1 MKFSYSMDTHITR
14 LCPGKKPLQPLES
27 LETELCMAAG
37 SAAGGH
43 AAPGDNPRMRNG
55 PFSLIPQAP
64 PPEDTK
70 QGNTL
75 PSAGLEPASQQALR
89 ELLREGESTNTR
101 NSYQSAMRYWAAWHA
116 LRFERQM
123 QLPLNVACVL
133 QFIIDHAQRQTGAG
147 LASEMPAHMD
157 RALVEAGY
165 KAREG
170 PLSHNTLVHRM
181 AVLSKAHQVHG
192 LANPCQDGAV
202 RELMSRTRKAYARR
216 GEQPAKK
223 DALTRDLLEQ
233 LLQTCDDSLRGR
245 RDRALLLF
253 AWSSGG
259 RRRSEVAGADMRH
272 LRAVGPQEFIY
283 TLAHSKTNQSG
294 RDAPENHKPVT
305 GRAAQ
310 ALADWLRAAAIQ
322 EGPIFRRIR
331 KGGHVG
337 EPLSPAA
344 VRDIVKQRCTLAG
357 VEGDFSAHSLRSGF
371 VTEAGRQNVPL
382 PDTMAL
388 TGHSSVNTVLGYF
401 RADSALSN
409 RAARLLDAGD
419 DDAAAAAQ
427 GSGRPQ
433 P

>member
-1 MKFSYSMDTHITR
+1 M
-14 LCPGKKPLQPLES
+14 
-27 LETELCMAAG
+27 
-37 SAAGGH
+37 
-43 AAPGDNPRMRNG
+43 
-55 PFSLIPQAP
+55 IPQDQ
-64 PPEDTK
+64 PPEDTQ
-70 QGNTL
+70 QGSTL
-75 PSAGLEPASQQALR
+75 PSAGLEPAAQQAVR

-157 RALVEAGY
+157 RALVDAGY

-233 LLQTCDDSLRGR
+233 LLDTCDDSLRGR

-344 VRDIVKQRCTLAG
+344 VRDIVKQRCALAG

-427 GSGRPQ
+427 GSGGPQ
-433 P
+433 R

>member
-1 MKFSYSMDTHITR
+1 
-14 LCPGKKPLQPLES
+14 
-27 LETELCMAAG
+27 MACTATG

-43 AAPGDNPRMRNG
+43 AVPGDNPWMRNG
-55 PFSLIPQAP
+55 PFSLIPQDQP
-64 PPEDTK
+64 LEDTQ
-70 QGNTL
+70 QGSTL
-75 PSAGLEPASQQALR
+75 PSAGLEPAAQQAVR

-123 QLPLNVACVL
+123 QLPLDVPCVL

-294 RDAPENHKPVT
+294 RDVPENHKPVT

-344 VRDIVKQRCTLAG
+344 VRDIVKQRCALAG

-427 GSGRPQ
+427 GSGGPQ
-433 P
+433 S

>member
-1 MKFSYSMDTHITR
+1 
-14 LCPGKKPLQPLES
+14 
-27 LETELCMAAG
+27 
-37 SAAGGH
+37 
-43 AAPGDNPRMRNG
+43 MRNG
-55 PFSLIPQAP
+55 PFPLIPQAP
-64 PPEDTK
+64 PLEDTQ
-70 QGNTL
+70 QGSTL
-75 PSAGLEPASQQALR
+75 PSAGLEPAAQQAVR

-123 QLPLNVACVL
+123 QLPLNVPCVL

-344 VRDIVKQRCTLAG
+344 VRDIVKQRCALAG

-433 P
+433 S

>member
-1 MKFSYSMDTHITR
+1 MACMA
-14 LCPGKKPLQPLES
+14 CMA
-27 LETELCMAAG
+27 CMAAG
-37 SAAGGH
+37 SAAGSH
-43 AAPGDNPRMRNG
+43 VAPSDNPRMRNG
-55 PFSLIPQAP
+55 PSSLIPQDQP
-64 PPEDTK
+64 LEDTK
-70 QGNTL
+70 QGSTL
-75 PSAGLEPASQQALR
+75 PSAGLEPASQQAVR

-123 QLPLNVACVL
+123 QLPLDVACVL

-157 RALVEAGY
+157 RALVDAGY

-283 TLAHSKTNQSG
+283 TLTHSKTNQSG

-344 VRDIVKQRCTLAG
+344 VRDIVKQRCALAG

-419 DDAAAAAQ
+419 DDAAAAVQ

-433 P
+433 S

>member
-1 MKFSYSMDTHITR
+1 
-14 LCPGKKPLQPLES
+14 
-27 LETELCMAAG
+27 MAAG

-55 PFSLIPQAP
+55 PFSLIPQDQP
-64 PPEDTK
+64 LEGTQ
-70 QGNTL
+70 QGSIL
-75 PSAGLEPASQQALR
+75 PSAGLEPAAQQAVR

-123 QLPLNVACVL
+123 QLPLDVACVL

-344 VRDIVKQRCTLAG
+344 VRDIVKQRCALAG

-433 P
+433 S

>member
-1 MKFSYSMDTHITR
+1 
-14 LCPGKKPLQPLES
+14 
-27 LETELCMAAG
+27 MAAG

-43 AAPGDNPRMRNG
+43 AVPGDNPRMRNG
-55 PFSLIPQAP
+55 PFSLIPQDQP
-64 PPEDTK
+64 LEDTQ
-70 QGNTL
+70 QGSTL
-75 PSAGLEPASQQALR
+75 PSAGLEPAAQQAVR

-123 QLPLNVACVL
+123 QLPLNVPCVL

-344 VRDIVKQRCTLAG
+344 VRDIVKQRCALAG

-433 P
+433 S

>member
-1 MKFSYSMDTHITR
+1 
-14 LCPGKKPLQPLES
+14 
-27 LETELCMAAG
+27 
-37 SAAGGH
+37 
-43 AAPGDNPRMRNG
+43 MRTG
-55 PFSLIPQAP
+55 PFSLTSRPQP
-64 PPEDTK
+64 LDDIQE
-70 QGNTL
+70 GNAL
-75 PSAGLEPASQQALR
+75 PSAGLEPAARQAVR
-89 ELLREGESTNTR
+89 ELMHEGESANTR
-101 NSYQSAMRYWAAWHA
+101 NSYQSAMRYWSAWHA
-116 LRFERQM
+116 LRFDRQM
-123 QLPLNVACVL
+123 QLPLDVPCVL

-147 LASEMPAHMD
+147 LASEMPMHID

-216 GEQPAKK
+216 GEGPAKK

-233 LLQTCDDSLRGR
+233 LLDTCDDSLRGR

-344 VRDIVKQRCTLAG
+344 VRDIVKQRCALAG

-427 GSGRPQ
+427 GSGGPQ
-433 P
+433 R

>member
-1 MKFSYSMDTHITR
+1 MIPQD
-14 LCPGKKPLQPLES
+14 QPL
-27 LETELCMAAG
+27 
-37 SAAGGH
+37 
-43 AAPGDNPRMRNG
+43 
-55 PFSLIPQAP
+55 
-64 PPEDTK
+64 EDTK
-70 QGNTL
+70 QGSTL
-75 PSAGLEPASQQALR
+75 PSAGLEPASQQAVR

-123 QLPLNVACVL
+123 QLPLDVACVL

-294 RDAPENHKPVT
+294 RDVPENHKPVT

-344 VRDIVKQRCTLAG
+344 VRDIVKQRCALAG

-419 DDAAAAAQ
+419 DDAAAAVQ

-433 P
+433 S

>member
-1 MKFSYSMDTHITR
+1 
-14 LCPGKKPLQPLES
+14 
-27 LETELCMAAG
+27 MAAG

-55 PFSLIPQAP
+55 PFSLIPQDQ
-64 PPEDTK
+64 PPEDTR
-70 QGNTL
+70 QGRTL
-75 PSAGLEPASQQALR
+75 PSAGLEPAAQQAVR

-123 QLPLNVACVL
+123 QLPLDVPCVL

-147 LASEMPAHMD
+147 LASEMPANMD

-294 RDAPENHKPVT
+294 RDVPENHKPVT

-344 VRDIVKQRCTLAG
+344 VRDIVKQRCALAG

-427 GSGRPQ
+427 GSGGPQ
-433 P
+433 R

>member
-1 MKFSYSMDTHITR
+1 
-14 LCPGKKPLQPLES
+14 
-27 LETELCMAAG
+27 
-37 SAAGGH
+37 
-43 AAPGDNPRMRNG
+43 MRTG
-55 PFSLIPQAP
+55 PFSLTSRPQP
-64 PPEDTK
+64 LDDIQE
-70 QGNTL
+70 GNAL
-75 PSAGLEPASQQALR
+75 PSAGLEPAARQAVR
-89 ELLREGESTNTR
+89 ELMHEGESANTR
-101 NSYQSAMRYWAAWHA
+101 NSYQSAMRYWSAWHA
-116 LRFERQM
+116 LRFDRQM
-123 QLPLNVACVL
+123 QLPLDVACVL

-216 GEQPAKK
+216 GEGPAKK

-233 LLQTCDDSLRGR
+233 LLDTCDDSLRGR

-272 LRAVGPQEFIY
+272 LRAAGPQEFIY
-283 TLAHSKTNQSG
+283 TLTHSKTNQSG

-344 VRDIVKQRCTLAG
+344 VRDIVKQRCALAG

-433 P
+433 S

>member
-1 MKFSYSMDTHITR
+1 
-14 LCPGKKPLQPLES
+14 
-27 LETELCMAAG
+27 MAAG

-43 AAPGDNPRMRNG
+43 AAPGDNPWMRNG
-55 PFSLIPQAP
+55 PFSLIPQDQP
-64 PPEDTK
+64 LEDTQ
-70 QGNTL
+70 QGSTL
-75 PSAGLEPASQQALR
+75 PSAGLEPAAQQAVR

-344 VRDIVKQRCTLAG
+344 VRDIVKQRCALAG

-433 P
+433 S

>member
-1 MKFSYSMDTHITR
+1 
-14 LCPGKKPLQPLES
+14 
-27 LETELCMAAG
+27 
-37 SAAGGH
+37 
-43 AAPGDNPRMRNG
+43 MRNG
-55 PFSLIPQAP
+55 PFSLIPQDQ
-64 PPEDTK
+64 PPEDTR
-70 QGNTL
+70 QGRTL
-75 PSAGLEPASQQALR
+75 PSAGLEPAAQQAVR

-101 NSYQSAMRYWAAWHA
+101 NSYQSAMRYWAAWHV

-294 RDAPENHKPVT
+294 RDVPENHKPVT

-344 VRDIVKQRCTLAG
+344 VRDIVKQRCALAG

-433 P
+433 S

>member
-1 MKFSYSMDTHITR
+1 M
-14 LCPGKKPLQPLES
+14 
-27 LETELCMAAG
+27 
-37 SAAGGH
+37 
-43 AAPGDNPRMRNG
+43 
-55 PFSLIPQAP
+55 
-64 PPEDTK
+64 
-70 QGNTL
+70 
-75 PSAGLEPASQQALR
+75 
-89 ELLREGESTNTR
+89 
-101 NSYQSAMRYWAAWHA
+101 
-116 LRFERQM
+116 
-123 QLPLNVACVL
+123 
-133 QFIIDHAQRQTGAG
+133 
-147 LASEMPAHMD
+147 
-157 RALVEAGY
+157 
-165 KAREG
+165 
-170 PLSHNTLVHRM
+170 
-181 AVLSKAHQVHG
+181 
-192 LANPCQDGAV
+192 
-202 RELMSRTRKAYARR
+202 
-216 GEQPAKK
+216 
-223 DALTRDLLEQ
+223 LEQ
-233 LLQTCDDSLRGR
+233 LLDTCDDSLRGR

-344 VRDIVKQRCTLAG
+344 VRDIVKQRCALAG

-427 GSGRPQ
+427 GSGGPQ
-433 P
+433 R

>member
-1 MKFSYSMDTHITR
+1 
-14 LCPGKKPLQPLES
+14 
-27 LETELCMAAG
+27 
-37 SAAGGH
+37 
-43 AAPGDNPRMRNG
+43 MRNG
-55 PFSLIPQAP
+55 PFSLIPQDQLL
-64 PPEDTK
+64 EDTQ
-70 QGNTL
+70 QGSTL
-75 PSAGLEPASQQALR
+75 PSAGLEPASQQAVR

-123 QLPLNVACVL
+123 QLPLDVPCVL

-310 ALADWLRAAAIQ
+310 ALADWLRAAVIE

-344 VRDIVKQRCTLAG
+344 VRDIVKQRCALAG

-433 P
+433 S

>member
-1 MKFSYSMDTHITR
+1 
-14 LCPGKKPLQPLES
+14 
-27 LETELCMAAG
+27 
-37 SAAGGH
+37 
-43 AAPGDNPRMRNG
+43 MRTG
-55 PFSLIPQAP
+55 PFSLTSRPQP
-64 PPEDTK
+64 LDDIQE
-70 QGNTL
+70 GNAL
-75 PSAGLEPASQQALR
+75 PSAGLEPAAQQAVR
-89 ELLREGESTNTR
+89 ELLHEGESANTR
-101 NSYQSAMRYWAAWHA
+101 NSYQSAMRYWSAWHA
-116 LRFERQM
+116 LRFDRQM
-123 QLPLNVACVL
+123 QLPLDVPCVL

-216 GEQPAKK
+216 GEGPAKK

-233 LLQTCDDSLRGR
+233 LLDTCDDSLRGR

-283 TLAHSKTNQSG
+283 TLTHSKTNQSG

-344 VRDIVKQRCTLAG
+344 VRDIVKQRCALAG

-427 GSGRPQ
+427 GSGGLQR
-433 P
+433 

>member
-1 MKFSYSMDTHITR
+1 
-14 LCPGKKPLQPLES
+14 
-27 LETELCMAAG
+27 MAAG
-37 SAAGGH
+37 SVAGGP
-43 AAPGDNPRMRNG
+43 AASGDNPRMRNG
-55 PFSLIPQAP
+55 PFSLIPQDQP
-64 PPEDTK
+64 LEDTQ
-70 QGNTL
+70 QGSTL
-75 PSAGLEPASQQALR
+75 PSAGLEPAAQQAVR

-123 QLPLNVACVL
+123 QLPLDVPCVL

-294 RDAPENHKPVT
+294 RDVPENHKPVT

-344 VRDIVKQRCTLAG
+344 VRDIVKQRCALAG

-419 DDAAAAAQ
+419 DDAAAAVQ

-433 P
+433 S

>member
-1 MKFSYSMDTHITR
+1 MTR
-14 LCPGKKPLQPLES
+14 APEGSLATRKRTGTTRRPGAAAGA
-27 LETELCMAAG
+27 TAAG

-43 AAPGDNPRMRNG
+43 AVPGDNPWMRNG
-55 PFSLIPQAP
+55 PFSLIPQDQP
-64 PPEDTK
+64 LEDTE
-70 QGNTL
+70 QGSTL
-75 PSAGLEPASQQALR
+75 PSAGLEPAAQQAVR

-101 NSYQSAMRYWAAWHA
+101 NSYQSAMRYWSAWHA
-116 LRFERQM
+116 LRFDRQM
-123 QLPLNVACVL
+123 QLPLDVPCVL

-147 LASEMPAHMD
+147 LDSEMPANMD

-216 GEQPAKK
+216 GEGPAKK

-233 LLQTCDDSLRGR
+233 LLDTCDDSLRGR

-344 VRDIVKQRCTLAG
+344 VRDIVKQRCALAG

-427 GSGRPQ
+427 GSGGPQ
-433 P
+433 R

>member
-1 MKFSYSMDTHITR
+1 
-14 LCPGKKPLQPLES
+14 
-27 LETELCMAAG
+27 MAAG

-55 PFSLIPQAP
+55 PFSLIPQDQP
-64 PPEDTK
+64 LEDTQ
-70 QGNTL
+70 QGSTL
-75 PSAGLEPASQQALR
+75 PSAGLEPAAQQAVR

-123 QLPLNVACVL
+123 QLPLDVACVL

-294 RDAPENHKPVT
+294 RDVPENHKPVT

-344 VRDIVKQRCTLAG
+344 VRDIVKQRCALAG

-427 GSGRPQ
+427 GSGGPQ

>member
-1 MKFSYSMDTHITR
+1 MDTHITR
-14 LCPGKKPLQPLES
+14 LCPGKKPLQPLEG
-27 LETELCMAAG
+27 LETELCMACMAAG
-37 SAAGGH
+37 SAAGGP

-64 PPEDTK
+64 PLEDKK
-70 QGNTL
+70 QGSTL
-75 PSAGLEPASQQALR
+75 PSAGLEPAAQQAVR

-123 QLPLNVACVL
+123 QLPLDVPCVL

-294 RDAPENHKPVT
+294 RDVPENHKPVT

-310 ALADWLRAAAIQ
+310 ALADWLRAAAIE

-344 VRDIVKQRCTLAG
+344 VRDIVKQRCALAG

-427 GSGRPQ
+427 GSGGPQ

>member
-1 MKFSYSMDTHITR
+1 MACI
-14 LCPGKKPLQPLES
+14 
-27 LETELCMAAG
+27 AAG
-37 SAAGGH
+37 AAAGGP

-64 PPEDTK
+64 PLEDTQ
-70 QGNTL
+70 QGSTL
-75 PSAGLEPASQQALR
+75 PSAGLEPAAQQAVR

-123 QLPLNVACVL
+123 QLPLNVPCVL

-192 LANPCQDGAV
+192 LANPCHDGAV

-272 LRAVGPQEFIY
+272 LRALGPQEFIY

-294 RDAPENHKPVT
+294 RDVPENHKPVT

-310 ALADWLRAAAIQ
+310 ALADWLRAAAI
-322 EGPIFRRIR
+322 EDGPIFRRIR

-344 VRDIVKQRCTLAG
+344 VRDIVKQRCALAG

-419 DDAAAAAQ
+419 DDAAATAQ

-433 P
+433 S

>member
-1 MKFSYSMDTHITR
+1 
-14 LCPGKKPLQPLES
+14 
-27 LETELCMAAG
+27 
-37 SAAGGH
+37 
-43 AAPGDNPRMRNG
+43 MRNG

-64 PPEDTK
+64 PPEDTQ
-70 QGNTL
+70 QGSTL
-75 PSAGLEPASQQALR
+75 PSAGLEPAAQQAVR

-123 QLPLNVACVL
+123 QLPLNVPCVL

-294 RDAPENHKPVT
+294 RDVPENHKPVT

-344 VRDIVKQRCTLAG
+344 VRDIVKQRCALAG

-433 P
+433 S

>member
-1 MKFSYSMDTHITR
+1 
-14 LCPGKKPLQPLES
+14 
-27 LETELCMAAG
+27 MAAG

-55 PFSLIPQAP
+55 PFSLIPQDQP
-64 PPEDTK
+64 LEDTK
-70 QGNTL
+70 QGSTL
-75 PSAGLEPASQQALR
+75 PSAGLEPASQQAVR

-123 QLPLNVACVL
+123 QLPLDVACVL

-202 RELMSRTRKAYARR
+202 HELISRTRKAYARR

-294 RDAPENHKPVT
+294 RDVPENHKPVT

-344 VRDIVKQRCTLAG
+344 VRDIVKQRCALAG

-419 DDAAAAAQ
+419 DDAAAAVQ

-433 P
+433 S

>member
-1 MKFSYSMDTHITR
+1 MACMA
-14 LCPGKKPLQPLES
+14 CMA
-27 LETELCMAAG
+27 CMAAG
-37 SAAGGH
+37 SAAGSH
-43 AAPGDNPRMRNG
+43 VAPSDNPRMRNG
-55 PFSLIPQAP
+55 PSSLIPQDQP
-64 PPEDTK
+64 LEDTK
-70 QGNTL
+70 QGSTL
-75 PSAGLEPASQQALR
+75 PSAGLEPASQQAVR

-123 QLPLNVACVL
+123 QLPLDVACVL

-294 RDAPENHKPVT
+294 RDVPENHKPVT

-344 VRDIVKQRCTLAG
+344 VRDIVKQRCALAG

-427 GSGRPQ
+427 GCGRPQ
-433 P
+433 S